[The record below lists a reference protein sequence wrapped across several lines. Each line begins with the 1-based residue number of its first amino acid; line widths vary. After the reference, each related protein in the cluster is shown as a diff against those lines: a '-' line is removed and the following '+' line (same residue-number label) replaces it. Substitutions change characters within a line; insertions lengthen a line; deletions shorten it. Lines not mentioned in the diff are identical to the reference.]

1 MSMCMKRET
10 RELRG
15 RLRNTPRVGFALF
28 CLEADDVAAV
38 AFVRALV
45 GGG

>member
-1 MSMCMKRET
+1 MSMCMEKET

-15 RLRNTPRVGFALF
+15 RPRNAPRAGFALF